1 MIKPKNA
8 PNVIYWVEAKYPAGG
23 TRRSRP
29 MGGKFT
35 RQDMAEKRAEKIREA
50 GGEANI
56 FYATFLS
63 WVEMP

>member
-1 MIKPKNA
+1 MKPKNA
-8 PNVIYWVEAKYPAGG
+8 PNVIFWVEAKYPANHL
-23 TRRSRP
+23 TYPRP

-35 RQDMAEKRAEKIREA
+35 RQDMAEKRAEKIRDA

>member
-1 MIKPKNA
+1 MKPKNA
-8 PNVIYWVEAKYPAGG
+8 PNVIYWVEAKYPSG
-23 TRRSRP
+23 TGRSRP

-35 RQDMAEKRAEKIREA
+35 RQDMAEKRAEKIRDA